1 MFSWTGDFLSSPSP
15 LSTAKSTADLAS
27 RLELALAIEQ
37 QSPIGS
43 VIPVPR
49 RPIGRS
55 CPPTLPASTAR
66 SCLPRRPAANYT
78 GNPSGSPRRDWVP
91 ARVGPNPPQT
101 AVQLRQQVE
110 HSLYNLCGL
119 LPALVD
125 PAVDG
130 TGQREAQRRAAIG
143 LTIPLLRMVLAE
155 VKAKLETDIVFR
167 FDPYVLDLQARSVVF
182 ERLTRAEVEV
192 ERALELSG
200 LADAG
205 VIR

>member
-1 MFSWTGDFLSSPSP
+1 M
-15 LSTAKSTADLAS
+15 STAKSTADLAA
-27 RLELALAIEQ
+27 RLEQALAIEQ

-43 VIPVPR
+43 VIPVP
-49 RPIGRS
+49 PEADRS
-55 CPPTLPASTAR
+55 QLSTDIAG
-66 SCLPRRPAANYT
+66 LDGAVLLAETTAANHT

-130 TGQREAQRRAAIG
+130 TGQREALRRAWIT
-143 LTIPLLRMVLAE
+143 LIIPLLRMVRAE
-155 VKAKLETDIVFR
+155 VAAKLESEVVMRYDG
-167 FDPYVLDLQARSVVF
+167 YVLDLQARSLVF
-182 ERLTRAEVEV
+182 ERLTAAGVVADE
-192 ERALELSG
+192 AMQASG
-200 LADAG
+200 LQDAG